1 MTKIKSAHFY
11 PLARGILAS
20 SSLTARRLFLG
31 VPASIISTNSVKKS
45 LFRSSEWGVKNWITV
60 VKQYLNQGIGKKKP
74 SNNQYHSNSIQSHQ
88 CIINLE
94 ARRLYYSGEDHSKI
108 FLFFTLSN
116 MLIQR
121 FKLQSHLELL
131 SQYWS
136 PWSILV
142 FHLLEIHTIIL
153 YSFWRT

>member
-1 MTKIKSAHFY
+1 M
-11 PLARGILAS
+11 
-20 SSLTARRLFLG
+20 
-31 VPASIISTNSVKKS
+31 
-45 LFRSSEWGVKNWITV
+45 ITV
-60 VKQYLNQGIGKKKP
+60 VRKYLNQGIGKKKP
-74 SNNQYHSNSIQSHQ
+74 SHNQYHSNSIQSYQ

-94 ARRLYYSGEDHSKI
+94 VRLYYSGEDHSKI

-136 PWSILV
+136 P
-142 FHLLEIHTIIL
+142 
-153 YSFWRT
+153 